1 MTTISSS
8 TTTSASTTDT
18 SRISGMVSGMD
29 TEAIVEGLVI
39 NYQNK
44 IDSLNQEKQDMLWQ
58 QEAYEEVMTDI
69 NSFMDD
75 FYDVLTPENNILSN
89 SGMKTVSTYSEL
101 SSVSRYAEIFVDSDV
116 STGSHTIDK
125 IEQIATSSTVS
136 SSGKLS
142 GTISGTTDLSSLTT
156 EELNTAVDGKTFSIT
171 LDGVLRDITID
182 ASELADGTF
191 DDPSELASY
200 LESKFDDEFG
210 TGRITASID
219 GGSLSLSAENSV
231 IQLMSGED
239 GSDFL
244 TEVGIENSSKNML
257 DLDGSMES
265 VFGETEE
272 ITFTINDIDFTFE
285 NTTSLRDIMEEV
297 NDSDANVKMSYST
310 MSDTFTIESNDT
322 GGSSYIN
329 IENTTGSLFG
339 ADGHIKIDAGN
350 VQNGQDAKIYLDG
363 SSTAYTRSSNTFEI
377 DGTTFSLKE
386 ATDESIKYSVENN
399 TDTMYEKI
407 VSYVNSFNEMYEGLK
422 DKLDEEVELDYD
434 PLTDDQKDEMTDD
447 EIELWEE
454 KAKSG
459 SLRNDTILS
468 SMTTSMRTAF
478 YQAVDGINLTFSDI
492 GIENSDDYSTFEL
505 VIDETTLRSAL
516 AENPDEVMELFN
528 KQDDISY
535 SATLSSEEKEERYD
549 EVGFAQRVS
558 DIMKG
563 VVRTSRDSN
572 GYKGLLVEKI
582 GIEGDVSE
590 YTNYMDTQLETMAD
604 KIEDAIE
611 DMEDMED
618 YYWDQFTYME
628 TVLSSLN
635 SQSSAIYNMFS
646 S

>member
-191 DDPSELASY
+191 DDSSELASY

-535 SATLSSEEKEERYD
+535 SATLSSEEKEQRYD